1 MRPWVLVT
9 LGENS
14 TAHVTAI
21 VEAQEPDVRSAL
33 VQLRRLNTSSVSLR
47 RTLEQAYRDLGGPR
61 GLAVR
66 LDDLEFVLVPLY
78 HPSYGHV
85 NKYEGD
91 HQAIAVHLHPG

>member
-1 MRPWVLVT
+1 MGGGREGRPR
-9 LGENS
+9 
-14 TAHVTAI
+14 
-21 VEAQEPDVRSAL
+21 QAL
-33 VQLRRLNTSSVSLR
+33 VQLRRVNIPSVSLR
-47 RTLEQAYRDLGGPR
+47 RTMEQAYRDLGSPS

-91 HQAIAVHLHPG
+91 HQAIAVHLYPR